1 MQGAGG
7 LWEKVADFQKHIF
20 SAPLKHRESISHIN
34 SEGLHNI
41 LVIWGEFGELKGAK
55 YDNLAI

>member
-1 MQGAGG
+1 MGG
-7 LWEKVADFQKHIF
+7 LWEKVADFLKHIF

-34 SEGLHNI
+34 SEGLDNI
-41 LVIWGEFGELKGAK
+41 LVIWGEFGEFKGAK